1 MDVCVPAELN
11 HYHVDEELGSGGFS
25 VVYRVEDK
33 NTGIKYAAKVFP
45 KTNLSHPGDQER
57 FQREIDAM
65 AYLKHDNIVALKDFL
80 WDANNYYLIM
90 DLCEGRELLSYV
102 TEHKKLDEPLAALIF
117 RQIVDAV
124 RYCHSRGVAHRDL
137 KPENVLFSTFPHVKV
152 ADFGLCGYV
161 KESQLMKTFCGS
173 PCYCAPECLCKVQY
187 DGREADVWSI
197 GVILFLMVTGQHPW
211 NVVNTSMMTRQILKG
226 SYTVPKTVSDECKD
240 LIESML
246 KVDPKERITVDKIA
260 AHPWLTRAE
269 EATTGDAEPSLME
282 LAMKGPVSAA
292 LKQKS
297 RDDDEKP
304 IQLSELVGKSTNV
317 SNDQFKIQSPFAVG
331 GEVEETGGGIKLCSM
346 RSASVED
353 MKLIIDPPKRKE
365 AAPPA
370 NDKKGVRIK
379 FGQQRQ
385 RSSQN
390 LLAKKFSFKV
400 RRASEDVPDL
410 TTIDE

>member
-1 MDVCVPAELN
+1 MDVSVPSELN
-11 HYHVDEELGSGGFS
+11 QYRVEEELGSGGFS
-25 VVYRVEDK
+25 VVYRVEDTT
-33 NTGIKYAAKVFP
+33 TGTKYAAKVFP
-45 KTNLSHPGDQER
+45 KTNLCNAGDQER

-65 AYLKHDNIVALKDFL
+65 AFLKHDNIVALKDFL
-80 WDANNYYLIM
+80 WDQTNYYLIM

-102 TEHKKLDEPLAALIF
+102 TEHKKLDEPIAALIF

-124 RYCHSRGVAHRDL
+124 GYCHARGVAHRDL
-137 KPENVLFSTFPHVKV
+137 KPENVLFSQFPHVKV

-226 SYTVPKTVSDECKD
+226 NYTVPKTVSDECKD
-240 LIESML
+240 LIERML
-246 KVDPKERITVDKIA
+246 KVDPKDRITIDGIM
-260 AHPWLTRAE
+260 AHPWLKRAD
-269 EATTGDAEPSLME
+269 EAKDPGEISLMD
-282 LAMKGPVSAA
+282 LAMKGAA
-292 LKQKS
+292 TSTPLQKE
-297 RDDDEKP
+297 EKP

-317 SNDQFKIQSPFAVG
+317 SNDQFKILSPFAEG
-331 GEVEETGGGIKLCSM
+331 GEVEDNGDPIRLGSM

-353 MKLIIDPPKRKE
+353 MKLVIDRPKKKETQPSPPK
-365 AAPPA
+365 
-370 NDKKGVRIK
+370 GGRIK
-379 FGQQRQ
+379 FGRQ

-390 LLAKKFSFKV
+390 LLQKKFAFKM
-400 RRASEDVPDL
+400 RRASEDVKDL
-410 TTIDE
+410 QTIDE